1 MRAIGVDLLSKRVML
16 DDGESLPYDRLIATG
31 TRAGPWP
38 NAEEGALAGVFT
50 CAHVRTPSGW
60 PRGQSAYS

>member
-1 MRAIGVDLLSKRVML
+1 VML

-38 NAEEGALAGVFT
+38 NAEEGALEGVFT